1 LFQKIVFINNLSI
14 HTLSQADWSVY
25 QNYFLVKIIRLY
37 LSFTF
42 ILIKDEK
49 MKKKIL
55 VLLIAI
61 IPTLMPNLASAV
73 RIEVGDD
80 PCGWCWL
87 EGVAL

>member
-1 LFQKIVFINNLSI
+1 
-14 HTLSQADWSVY
+14 
-25 QNYFLVKIIRLY
+25 
-37 LSFTF
+37 
-42 ILIKDEK
+42 

-73 RIEVGDD
+73 RIEVGDV
-80 PCGWCWL
+80 PCSWCWL

>member
-1 LFQKIVFINNLSI
+1 LIYDKQ
-14 HTLSQADWSVY
+14 Q
-25 QNYFLVKIIRLY
+25 II
-37 LSFTF
+37 T
-42 ILIKDEK
+42 KEMN